1 LPLRVLF
8 AGTPEFAVPALE
20 ALAASEHILAGVLTR
35 PDRPAGRGLRQ
46 QASPVKQCA
55 LALSVPVLQ
64 PVSLRDEGIQATLSS
79 KAADIFVV
87 AAYGLLLPAEVLA
100 LPRLGCVNIHA
111 SLLPRWRGAA
121 PIQRA
126 ILSGDEQTGVSIMHM
141 EAGLDTGPVYLRR
154 ATPIGPTETAA
165 TLHDRLAALGADA
178 LLEALPSIE
187 DGSLHAVPQDAA
199 QATYARRIE
208 KREGRLEWTRPADQ
222 LERQVRAFNP
232 WPVCETVWAGT
243 SLRIWEA
250 RAMAGAAQSSAG
262 VVLAAGREG
271 IDVATGDGVLR
282 LLRVQRAG
290 KTVVSASDFAHA
302 HSLVGAV
309 LG

>member
-1 LPLRVLF
+1 LPLRILF

-20 ALAASEHILAGVLTR
+20 ALAASGHTLVGVLTQ

-46 QASPVKQCA
+46 QASPVKHHA
-55 LALSVPVLQ
+55 LALSLPVLQ
-64 PVSLRDEGIQATLSS
+64 PASLRDEGIQGALAS

-87 AAYGLLLPAEVLA
+87 AAYGLLLPVPVLA

-126 ILSGDEQTGVSIMHM
+126 ILAGDEETGVSIMHM
-141 EAGLDTGPVYLRR
+141 EAGLDSGAVYLRR
-154 ATPIGPTETAA
+154 ATPIGRTETAA
-165 TLHDRLAALGADA
+165 TLHDRLAVLGADA
-178 LLEALPSIE
+178 LLEALPSIAE
-187 DGSLHAVPQDAA
+187 GALRAVPQDSA

-208 KREGRLEWTRPADQ
+208 KREGRLDWTQSANQ

-232 WPVCETVWAGT
+232 WPVCETRWAGT
-243 SLRIWEA
+243 SVRIWEA
-250 RAMAGAAQSSAG
+250 RAVAQTEESTPG
-262 VVLAAGREG
+262 MVLAAGREG

-290 KTVVSASDFAHA
+290 KSVVS
-302 HSLVGAV
+302 
-309 LG
+309 